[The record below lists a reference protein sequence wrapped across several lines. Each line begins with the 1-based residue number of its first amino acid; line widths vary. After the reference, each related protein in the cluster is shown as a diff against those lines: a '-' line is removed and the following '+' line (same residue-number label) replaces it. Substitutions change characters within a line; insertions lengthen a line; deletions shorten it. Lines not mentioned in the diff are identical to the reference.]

1 MKKFLAIIL
10 SLLTLL
16 CLTSCTKQEIVT
28 PTGDYKTAY
37 IEFLN
42 SEKAKL
48 KKADSYYFYLR
59 DLDDNKIPEL
69 LVKYYDGKAKTQTF
83 SVYSFNEGIYKI
95 GDLNSDLK
103 KSSLHLSDNEKFYG
117 IYYTWYDNMVRH
129 YGYLT
134 LKNNKLEYQNLG
146 YISWLF
152 NGEHI
157 ITLSAKKE
165 LLEDAKETFP
175 DPNAESWPLKNMII
189 FYTIKEKD
197 CEPVDD
203 FVEKIEN
210 FNFEYEY
217 GLEYYLT
224 IN

>member
-1 MKKFLAIIL
+1 MKKLLAIIL
-10 SLLTLL
+10 SLVTLF
-16 CLTSCTKQEIVT
+16 CLASCKKQEPPT
-28 PTGDYKTAY
+28 QTGDYKVAY
-37 IEFLN
+37 IEFLKN
-42 SEKAKL
+42 EKEKL
-48 KKADSYYFYLR
+48 KIEDGYYFYLR
-59 DLDDNKIPEL
+59 DLDNNKVPEL
-69 LVKYYDGKAKTQTF
+69 LVQYYDGKAETQTF
-83 SVYSFNEGIYKI
+83 SVYSFNEEIYKI

-134 LKNNKLEYQNLG
+134 LKNNKLKYQNLG

-157 ITLSAKKE
+157 ITLSAQKE

-175 DPNAESWPLKNMII
+175 DPHAESWPLKNMII

-197 CEPVDD
+197 WKPVDD
-203 FVEKIEN
+203 FIEKIN
-210 FNFEYEY
+210 DFNFEYEY

-224 IN
+224 MH